1 MKSITWGEKVDMILM
16 YPNITLKQ
24 IRSLLT
30 ISQPSAIMLREKA
43 LKLAEKEGRFV
54 GGSGVPTDL
63 ILKAAGLSIDYFHN
77 MAVTESVARSGKRN

>member
-1 MKSITWGEKVDMILM
+1 MKRITWGEKVDMILM

-43 LKLAEKEGRFV
+43 LKLAEKEGRYT
-54 GGSGVPTDL
+54 SKGVPTDL
-63 ILKAAGLSIDYFHN
+63 LLKVAGLDVDYFHN
-77 MAVTESVARSGKRN
+77 MAVTESAARSGKRN